1 MNEHI
6 KHFAQN
12 VLGCGC
18 PEKVFEYIDCQADIN
33 TNDITLKRKINI
45 GNRLLIY
52 ITEMNSPEFL
62 EEVMADLISKGKQER
77 DDKGFNRLRIVLSSE
92 KPDEIADKAR
102 TFFNKVNT
110 DEKIHL
116 HILSYSDLSLSRIC

>member
-33 TNDITLKRKINI
+33 INDITLKRKINI

>member
-18 PEKVFEYIDCQADIN
+18 PEKVFEYIDCQEDVNIN
-33 TNDITLKRKINI
+33 GITLKRKINI
-45 GNRLLIY
+45 GNKLLIY
-52 ITEMNSPEFL
+52 ILEIDSPEFL
-62 EEVMADLISKGKQER
+62 DRMLVDLISKGKQER
-77 DDKGFNRLRIVLSSE
+77 DNKGFNRLRIVFAHE
-92 KPDEIADKAR
+92 TPAEIEVRAN
-102 TFFNKVNT
+102 TFFNKLNT

-116 HILSYSDLSLSRIC
+116 HVVSLSELSLSRIC

>member
-18 PEKVFEYIDCQADIN
+18 PEKVFEYIDCQTDIN
-33 TNDITLKRKINI
+33 INDITLKRKINI
-45 GNRLLIY
+45 GNTLLIY